1 MVMTGGELG
10 ILIGFFLFILAAV
23 SVAGYLLAGRQ
34 AGATSAGDSPA
45 APQMPRTISID
56 GRDEEAGGEGILDA
70 FRSVG
75 DLFPAARV
83 DTNPLRKK
91 LNTAGYRFPGVV
103 SVFYGVK
110 CAGALALGILGA
122 WAGFTFQE
130 DPMLALMPVLCC
142 VALGFMIPDKVLNR
156 LATNRL
162 KRIRRALPAAL
173 DLMVLGIEAGQAM
186 DQAVLDASRGLRNT
200 HPDLSREFTLL
211 SLELRATN
219 SRLDTIRG
227 FAERNPDLEIR
238 KFTNLL
244 TDTDRFGTSLGPA
257 LRSHAKYLR
266 IRFRQTAQERAR
278 KVGVKLIFPVF
289 FLIFP
294 SVILVTLGP
303 AAILIF
309 KQMHELLGK

>member
-1 MVMTGGELG
+1 MSGDELG
-10 ILIGFFLFILAAV
+10 LLIGFFVFILAAI
-23 SVAGYLLAGRQ
+23 SAAGYFLIGRSSNAAG
-34 AGATSAGDSPA
+34 SGDSPA
-45 APQMPRTISID
+45 SAVMPASI
-56 GRDEEAGGEGILDA
+56 GFESKPSESTGAAVLDS
-70 FRSVG
+70 FRSLG
-75 DLFPAARV
+75 ELFPAARQES
-83 DTNPLRKK
+83 NPLRKK
-91 LNTAGYRFPGVV
+91 LITAGYRFAGALEVL
-103 SVFYGVK
+103 YGVK
-110 CAGALALGILGA
+110 VAGALALGILGS

-130 DPMLALMPVLCC
+130 DPSLALLPLLCC
-142 VALGFMIPDKVLNR
+142 AAVGFMLPDKILER
-156 LATNRL
+156 LAAKRL
-162 KRIRRALPAAL
+162 LRLRRALPAAL

-186 DQAVLDASRGLRNT
+186 DQAVLDTARGLKNT

-219 SRLDTIRG
+219 SRPDTLRA
-227 FAERNPDLEIR
+227 FAERNPDLELR
-238 KFTNLL
+238 KFVNLL
-244 TDTDRFGTSLGPA
+244 SDTDRFGTSLGPA

-309 KQMHELLGK
+309 KQMHELMAQ

>member
-1 MVMTGGELG
+1 MTGDELG
-10 ILIGFFLFILAAV
+10 VLIGFFVFILAAV
-23 SVAGYLLAGRQ
+23 SVAGYFFAGRSSKV
-34 AGATSAGDSPA
+34 AGAPDALSAPSVPSSISMEAPPSESTGAAVLDSFRA
-45 APQMPRTISID
+45 I
-56 GRDEEAGGEGILDA
+56 GEM
-70 FRSVG
+70 
-75 DLFPAARV
+75 FPAARQES
-83 DTNPLRKK
+83 NPLRKK
-91 LNTAGYRFPGVV
+91 LITAGFRFAGALEI
-103 SVFYGVK
+103 FYGVK
-110 CAGALALGILGA
+110 FASALALGILGA

-130 DPMLALMPVLCC
+130 DPSLALLPLVCC
-142 VALGFMIPDKVLNR
+142 VALGFMLPDKVLEK
-156 LATNRL
+156 LATKRL
-162 KRIRRALPAAL
+162 SRLRRALPAAL

-186 DQAVLDASRGLRNT
+186 DQAVLDTARGLKNT
-200 HPDLSREFTLL
+200 HADLSREFTLL

-227 FAERNPDLEIR
+227 FAERNPDLELK
-238 KFTNLL
+238 KFVNLL
-244 TDTDRFGTSLGPA
+244 SDTDRFGTSLGPA

-309 KQMHELLGK
+309 KQMHALMAQ